1 MFGWLFKKKK
11 PSYRELEL
19 ELQTL
24 KGEIRECR
32 HWIGGEFPEVEI
44 VTSYLENFSG
54 SYRQGNLRED
64 LRYLKRTGLLTPRSA
79 SVQKLVAKHDEFGK
93 ERDLYRK
100 QGMKGLAEHAQ
111 EQARK
116 TKVD

>member
-1 MFGWLFKKKK
+1 MFGWLVKKKK
-11 PSYRELEL
+11 PTYEELEL

-44 VTSYLENFSG
+44 VTSYLESYSGNF
-54 SYRQGNLRED
+54 RQSNLRED
-64 LRYLKRTGLLTPRSA
+64 LRYLKRQGLLTPRSA
-79 SVQKLVAKHDEFGK
+79 SVQKLVAKHDAFGK
-93 ERDLYRK
+93 EREIYRK
-100 QGMKGLAEHAQ
+100 NGMKGLAEHAQ

-116 TKVD
+116 AKMD